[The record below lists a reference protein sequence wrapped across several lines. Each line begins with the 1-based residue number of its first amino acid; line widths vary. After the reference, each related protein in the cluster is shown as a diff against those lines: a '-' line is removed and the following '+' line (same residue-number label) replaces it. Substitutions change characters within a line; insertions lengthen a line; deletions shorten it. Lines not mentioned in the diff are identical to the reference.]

1 MKKNT
6 IAIGIPFIFGIPIGE
21 GGIPIGEGGIPIG
34 EGGIPIGE
42 GGTRGIGRLV
52 EGIGGTP
59 TTPSSFIS
67 RAAGLKP
74 VTDLPLSSLT
84 KWGKPLTSVGASLE
98 SLITTLPEAI
108 SLASSAS
115 AFLQKPQPFIW

>member
-6 IAIGIPFIFGIPIGE
+6 IAIGIPPILGIPIGE
-21 GGIPIGEGGIPIG
+21 GGIPIGEGGLPIG
-34 EGGIPIGE
+34 EGGL
-42 GGTRGIGRLV
+42 RGIGRLV

-74 VTDLPLSSLT
+74 VTVLPLSSLT
-84 KWGKPLTSVGASLE
+84 KCGKPLTPAGASLE
-98 SLITTLPEAI
+98 SLTITFPEAI
-108 SLASSAS
+108 SSTSSS
-115 AFLQKPQPFIW
+115 LAFLQKPQPSIW